1 MQKPAESHE
10 MSALAPPFLKTVAW
24 RDRPADG
31 AGYPFNLECLAD
43 ADFRISF
50 DAPISV
56 FAGENGSG
64 KSTLLEAIADH
75 IGLGR
80 GGGSKDHRDVAGEA
94 AGGLATA
101 LRFSWLPK
109 VNNGFFFRAE
119 TYFELVRYLED
130 TAKEWP
136 VMRAI
141 YGATPLDQQSHGE
154 AFLSLFENRLGNDRR
169 AIYLFDEPEA
179 ALSPQRLARF
189 VRLLRRAEM
198 SGNVQI
204 VMATHSPV
212 LMGYPGAQLLDL
224 SGGEIRETRLTET
237 EHFRTLQDFFVDPD
251 TYYERVLRDD

>member
-1 MQKPAESHE
+1 MT
-10 MSALAPPFLKTVAW
+10 LGPPFL
-24 RDRPADG
+24 RRMRFSDG
-31 AGYPFNLECLAD
+31 ATRGEAYPFNLKFLQNP
-43 ADFRISF
+43 DFELTF
-50 DAPISV
+50 DSPLTILS
-56 FAGENGSG
+56 GENGSG

-80 GGGSKDHRDVAGEA
+80 GGGSRDHRNVSGEA
-94 AGGLATA
+94 AGGLAQA

-109 VNNGFFFRAE
+109 VTNGFFFRAE

-136 VMRAI
+136 IMRTI
-141 YGATPLDQQSHGE
+141 YGATPLDAQSHGE
-154 AFLSLFENRLGNDRR
+154 AFLALFENRLGNDRR

-189 VRLLRRAEM
+189 VRLLRRAEL

-224 SGGEIRETRLTET
+224 SGGEIRRRRLVET
-237 EHFRTLQDFFVDPD
+237 EHFRTLQDFFVDPEG
-251 TYYERVLRDD
+251 YYERTLAGD

>member
-1 MQKPAESHE
+1 MRSVR
-10 MSALAPPFLKTVAW
+10 FLENSEN
-24 RDRPADG
+24 G
-31 AGYPFNLECLAD
+31 QEYPFNLAFLQDRTFALT
-43 ADFRISF
+43 F
-50 DAPISV
+50 DSAITV

-80 GGGSKDHRDVAGEA
+80 GGGSKDHRDVSGEM
-94 AGGLATA
+94 AGGLAAA

-141 YGATPLDQQSHGE
+141 YGATPLDRQSHGE
-154 AFLSLFENRLGNDRR
+154 AFLSLFENRFGNDRR

-224 SGGEIRETRLTET
+224 SGGEFRETRLTET

-251 TYYERVLRDD
+251 AYYERVLRDD

>member
-1 MQKPAESHE
+1 LRSVR
-10 MSALAPPFLKTVAW
+10 FLENSEN
-24 RDRPADG
+24 G
-31 AGYPFNLECLAD
+31 QEYPFNLAFLQDRTFALT
-43 ADFRISF
+43 F
-50 DAPISV
+50 DSAITV

-80 GGGSKDHRDVAGEA
+80 GGGSKDHRDVSGEM
-94 AGGLATA
+94 AGGLAAA

-141 YGATPLDQQSHGE
+141 YGATPLDRQSHGE
-154 AFLSLFENRLGNDRR
+154 AFLSLFENRFGNDRR

-224 SGGEIRETRLTET
+224 SGGEFRETRLTET

-251 TYYERVLRDD
+251 AYYERVLRDD

>member
-1 MQKPAESHE
+1 
-10 MSALAPPFLKTVAW
+10 MSALRPPFPKALAW
-24 RDRPADG
+24 RVAPANR
-31 AGYPFNLECLAD
+31 AIYPFSLPCLGGG
-43 ADFRISF
+43 DFKLAF
-50 DAPISV
+50 DSAITV

-80 GGGSKDHRDVAGEA
+80 GGGSRDHRDVAGEA

-109 VNNGFFFRAE
+109 VTNGFFFRAE

-189 VRLLRRAEM
+189 VRLLRRAEL

-224 SGGEIRETRLTET
+224 GGGHIRPTRLTDT
-237 EHFRTLQDFFVDPD
+237 EHFRTLQDFFIDPEA
-251 TYYERVLRDD
+251 YYERVFGAD